1 MEVTNS
7 KQLLEDLKDE
17 LCTYTISQEVDDET
31 FQFYMDSYEQI
42 KKDLDRL
49 KELEDEYAKMYS
61 TMKIIKDCIIV
72 PIEDDIAKVDFKGN
86 NYYALHVTRRLINE
100 QEYDLLKEALSLL

>member
-17 LCTYTISQEVDDET
+17 LCTYAANEEVDDET

-49 KELEDEYAKMYS
+49 KELEDEY
-61 TMKIIKDCIIV
+61 
-72 PIEDDIAKVDFKGN
+72 N
-86 NYYALHVTRRLINE
+86 
-100 QEYDLLKEALSLL
+100 LLKEALSLL